1 MAGGENTSIPGVS
14 LEVNEYP
21 VIMASAEN
29 TTILGVSLDV
39 NESPVMATL
48 EYTAI
53 NLLVSSIVPLPL
65 AGTMVAIGALM

>member
-1 MAGGENTSIPGVS
+1 MAGAENTSIPGVS

-48 EYTAI
+48 EYAAI